1 VAATRPEAISPL
13 TDLPLGVLLGTLVVL
28 LLLSAFFSGSE
39 TGLMALN
46 RYRLRHLEQT
56 GHRAA
61 RRASALL
68 EHPDRLIGLILLG
81 NNFVN
86 ILASAIGTV
95 IAIQIFGEAGIA
107 VAAAAL
113 TVVILIF
120 SEVMPK
126 TLAALAPERVAFPA
140 SAVLAPLLRA
150 LWPLVWLIGAVSNSL
165 LRLFGFS
172 REELESEP
180 LSREELRTVLNEA
193 SAILPQRSRK
203 MLLAVLDLERVT
215 VDEVMVPRTEIQG
228 IDLEA
233 QPAELRERLLHCRHT
248 RVPLY
253 EGNVDAVIGILHV
266 RKALGLLDA
275 GALSDGRLRQAAN
288 APYFVPSGTPLSAQL
303 LEFQARKERIALVV
317 DEYGDVEG
325 LVTLDDILKEV
336 VGEFAT
342 ALPHLGEAITRQ
354 RDGTLL
360 VDAGVSVR
368 DLNRALHWDLP
379 TDGPKTLNGLILEYL
394 ETIPEPDTSLRLA
407 GYPLEIVQSTPSGV
421 KTVLIDPRLRVRRPR
436 PTSEPT

>member
-1 VAATRPEAISPL
+1 L
-13 TDLPLGVLLGTLVVL
+13 TDLPLGVLLGTLAVL
-28 LLLSAFFSGSE
+28 LVLSAFFSGSE

-46 RYRLRHLEQT
+46 RYRLRHLEKT
-56 GHRAA
+56 GHRGA
-61 RRASALL
+61 RRTSALL
-68 EHPDRLIGLILLG
+68 ARPDRLIGLILLG

-86 ILASAIGTV
+86 IFASAIGTV
-95 IAIQIFGEAGIA
+95 IAIQLFGEAGIA
-107 VAAAAL
+107 VATGAL
-113 TVVILIF
+113 TVVILVF

-140 SAVLAPLLRA
+140 SAVLGPLLRI
-150 LWPLVWLIGAVSNSL
+150 LWPLVWLVGAVANGL
-165 LRLFGFS
+165 LRTLGFS
-172 REELESEP
+172 RQALESDA

-193 SAILPQRSRK
+193 SAILPQRSRT

-215 VDEVMVPRTEIQG
+215 VEQVMVPRTEIQG
-228 IDLEA
+228 IDLEV
-233 QPAELRERLLHCRHT
+233 PVAELRERLLHCRHT

-253 EGNVDAVIGILHV
+253 EGGIDTVVGVLHV
-266 RKALGLLDA
+266 RKALSLLDA
-275 GALSDGRLRQAAN
+275 QPLAQDALRRAAG

-303 LEFQARKERIALVV
+303 LEFQGRKERMALVV

-325 LVTLDDILKEV
+325 LVTLDDILEEV

-342 ALPHLGEAITRQ
+342 ALPHLGDAITR
-354 RDGTLL
+354 RPDGTLL

-379 TDGPKTLNGLILEYL
+379 TDGPNTLNGLILEYL

-407 GYPLEIVQSTPSGV
+407 GYPLEIVQCTPSAV

-436 PTSEPT
+436 PAAAPT

>member
-1 VAATRPEAISPL
+1 M

-46 RYRLRHLEQT
+46 RYRLRHLEKT
-56 GHRAA
+56 GHRGA

-68 EHPDRLIGLILLG
+68 ARPDRLIGVILLG

-95 IAIQIFGEAGIA
+95 IAIQVFGEAGIA
-107 VAAAAL
+107 VATAAL
-113 TVVILIF
+113 TVIILIF
-120 SEVMPK
+120 SEVTPK
-126 TLAALAPERVAFPA
+126 TLAALAPERIAFPA
-140 SAVLAPLLRA
+140 SAVLGPLLRV
-150 LWPLVWLIGAVSNSL
+150 LWPLVWLIGAVSNGL
-165 LRLFGFS
+165 LRALGFS
-172 REELESEP
+172 RQDLESEP
-180 LSREELRTVLNEA
+180 LSREELRTVLNEV
-193 SAILPQRSRK
+193 SAILPQRSRT

-215 VDEVMVPRTEIQG
+215 VEQVMVPRTEIQG

-233 QPAELRERLLHCRHT
+233 PVAELRERLMHCRHT

-253 EGNVDAVIGILHV
+253 EGNIDTVVGVLHV

-275 GALSDGRLRQAAN
+275 GPLAHERLRRAASP
-288 APYFVPSGTPLSAQL
+288 PYFVPRGTPLSAQL
-303 LEFQARKERIALVV
+303 LEFQGRKERMALVV

-325 LVTLDDILKEV
+325 LVTLDDILEEV

-342 ALPHLGEAITRQ
+342 ALPYLGDVITRQ
-354 RDGTLL
+354 ADGTLL
-360 VDAGVSVR
+360 VDAAVSVR

-379 TDGPKTLNGLILEYL
+379 TDGPTTLNGLILEYL

-421 KTVLIDPRLRVRRPR
+421 KTVRIDPRLRVRRPR
-436 PTSEPT
+436 PASEPA